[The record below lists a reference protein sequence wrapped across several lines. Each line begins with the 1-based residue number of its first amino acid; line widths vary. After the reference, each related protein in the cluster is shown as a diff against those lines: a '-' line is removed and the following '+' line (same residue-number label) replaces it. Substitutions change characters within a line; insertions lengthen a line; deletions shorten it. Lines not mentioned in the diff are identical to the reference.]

1 MLFHKTPPPTAT
13 FCYGDHRSQVVDLYL
28 PAGDG
33 KFGVVVL
40 VHGGFWRSSYDRSL
54 MVPLAQDLVK
64 KGYAVWN
71 IEYRR
76 LGEKGGGWPGTFHDA
91 AAAVDLLASAAPDSL
106 DLDRVVSVGHSAGG
120 HLALWL
126 GARPKLPAGAP
137 GATPVVPLRAAVSQA
152 GVVDLIAAARS
163 GMGVQP
169 TVELMGGRPADH
181 PDRYALA
188 SPFELLP
195 LGIPQ
200 LLVHGRSDRIV
211 PVEQS
216 ERYAEAAR
224 ASGDQAELV
233 APPRVGHFDVIDP
246 RHSSWTAV
254 TDRLEGLLA

>member
-1 MLFHKTPPPTAT
+1 M
-13 FCYGDHRSQVVDLYL
+13 
-28 PAGDG
+28 
-33 KFGVVVL
+33 VVL

-54 MVPLAQDLVK
+54 MVPLAQDLIK
-64 KGYAVWN
+64 KGYAAWN

-76 LGEKGGGWPGTFHDA
+76 VGEKGGGWPGTFHDA
-91 AAAVDLLASAAPDSL
+91 AAAVDLLASAAPESL

-137 GATPVVPLRAAVSQA
+137 GATPAVALRAAVSQA
-152 GVVDLIAAARS
+152 GVVDLIAATRP
-163 GMGVQP
+163 GMGAQP
-169 TVELMGGRPADH
+169 TVELMGGRPADY

-195 LGIPQ
+195 LRIPQ
-200 LLVHGRSDRIV
+200 LLVHGGSDRIV

-216 ERYAEAAR
+216 ERYVQAAR
-224 ASGDQAELV
+224 AAGDRAELA

-246 RHSSWTAV
+246 KNSSWETV
-254 TDRLEGLLA
+254 TDRLGDLLEMS